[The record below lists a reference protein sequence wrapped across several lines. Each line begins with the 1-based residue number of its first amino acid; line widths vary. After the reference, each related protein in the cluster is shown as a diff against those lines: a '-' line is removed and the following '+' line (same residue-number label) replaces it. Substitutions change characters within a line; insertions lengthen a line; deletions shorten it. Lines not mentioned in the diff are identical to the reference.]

1 MNGTRKG
8 KLSRGKKEKKEK
20 PQVRSVAFTWMEL
33 LRKSHPSLDYAVHHP
48 KITDLIIQTSH
59 L

>member
-1 MNGTRKG
+1 MVQGQVSSAG
-8 KLSRGKKEKKEK
+8 KKKEK
-20 PQVRSVAFTWMEL
+20 PQVHSVAFTWMEL
-33 LRKSHPSLDYAVHHP
+33 LRKSHPSLDYEVHHP

>member
-1 MNGTRKG
+1 MNGTRIG
-8 KLSRGKKEKKEK
+8 KLSREKKEK
-20 PQVRSVAFTWMEL
+20 PQVHSVAFTCMGL